1 MYLESHRAAAALF
14 TVAVIVSVSAC
25 TFVQPAHHV
34 TETSPSYDPAV
45 SSRIRFLTGNGT
57 KSTSFRPNS
66 VCYRSAWE
74 NDPDAVRVD
83 DGYLA
88 AWKYSSHSV
97 TIGMSSSPRP
107 FMRVEGL
114 NFKDMIKEYVVE
126 AGKPL
131 TISSNVQSS
140 TGTVSYSCSPPAMT
154 FTPVAGQDYDVFQDS
169 NGRQCW
175 LSARRI
181 DGHGMDEPVKLLP
194 ASKCPEDDAVRAAR
208 PVKTGP

>member
-1 MYLESHRAAAALF
+1 
-14 TVAVIVSVSAC
+14 
-25 TFVQPAHHV
+25 
-34 TETSPSYDPAV
+34 
-45 SSRIRFLTGNGT
+45 
-57 KSTSFRPNS
+57 
-66 VCYRSAWE
+66 
-74 NDPDAVRVD
+74 
-83 DGYLA
+83 
-88 AWKYSSHSV
+88 
-97 TIGMSSSPRP
+97 
-107 FMRVEGL
+107 MRVEGL

-181 DGHGMDEPVKLLP
+181 DGHGMDEPVKLSP
-194 ASKCPEDDAVRAAR
+194 ASKCAEDDAVRAAR

>member
-1 MYLESHRAAAALF
+1 MFLALHRATGKLF
-14 TVAVIVSVSAC
+14 TVSMMVSVTAC
-25 TFVQPAHHV
+25 TFLQPAHHV
-34 TETSPSYDPAV
+34 TETSPLYDPAV

-66 VCYRSAWE
+66 VCYRSAWK
-74 NDPDAVRVD
+74 NDPAAIQVD

-97 TIGMSSSPRP
+97 TIGMPSSPRP
-107 FMRVEGL
+107 WMRVEGL

-131 TISSNVQSS
+131 TISSNAQSS
-140 TGTVSYSCSPPAMT
+140 TGTISYSCSPPAMT
-154 FTPVAGQDYDVFQDS
+154 FTPVAGQSYDVFQDS
-169 NGRQCW
+169 DGRQCW

-181 DGHGMDEPVKLLP
+181 DGRGMDEPVKLSL
-194 ASKCPEDDAVRAAR
+194 ASKCPDDDTVRANR